1 MLIPGLELLET
12 RNPLLQ
18 YTVSRHYGLVRC
30 FARNP
35 KSCSGA
41 DVVGRP
47 LSVCPLRTLFADRRL
62 TLLLEAFDGAHCEY
76 PRAYL
81 SLLPSNPLW

>member
-1 MLIPGLELLET
+1 MKLVTHYFSILYLGTMDWCVVLLVIGKVA
-12 RNPLLQ
+12 LD
-18 YTVSRHYGLVRC
+18 
-30 FARNP
+30 
-35 KSCSGA
+35 